1 MRNAYLMGAALVA
14 LLPIAA
20 QAQPKSATGGVSKQV
35 YQLHQKLIT
44 LDSHLD
50 TPASLDL
57 PDWSIDEEHGV
68 HSDYTQV
75 DLPRMKK
82 GGLDGGF
89 WAIYTGQGP
98 LTIEGFRKARDFALL
113 RGMSIRS
120 MVAADPDNFT
130 LALEAKDAA
139 PIAAAGKRIDYM
151 SIENA

>member
-57 PDWSIDEEHGV
+57 PERHRLTMRYSLNPKVRFTGSYEAAKGRAIDARTLRAGRQFGADRSLTGIAHDAG
-68 HSDYTQV
+68 YTDSAHLARTWHRVYGLSPSQV
-75 DLPRMKK
+75 RRHNSVQASSP
-82 GGLDGGF
+82 
-89 WAIYTGQGP
+89 
-98 LTIEGFRKARDFALL
+98 
-113 RGMSIRS
+113 
-120 MVAADPDNFT
+120 
-130 LALEAKDAA
+130 
-139 PIAAAGKRIDYM
+139 
-151 SIENA
+151 